1 MDRGREVRSLM
12 EMHEFGRLT
21 PVEVARRRLLSATFP
36 VDRVEPVR
44 TELAF
49 RRVLASDVR
58 APAPVPAFP
67 RTTWDGYALRSRDT
81 VSATRSRPV
90 ELRVVG
96 EVFAEQSF
104 PRRLAA
110 GESVAIATG
119 GAVPSGAD
127 AVVIFEEVERVADL
141 VRVARPIPKGDRISP
156 PGHDFP
162 RGRRLARR
170 GEELSATALGAIAAC
185 GIATVPAYAVP
196 RVAVV
201 PNGNELLS
209 PGEPL
214 RTGRIYESNNAT
226 IAAVVMAAGGVPELY
241 APVPDRP
248 ELIEHALRG
257 ALRRADLVL
266 ATGGSSVGERDHLP
280 RILPKLGTL
289 LFHGIAVRAGKP
301 TLAARSERKLV
312 VGLPGHPTSCL
323 ANMYWLI
330 LPVIRRLAHRP
341 GPGWTDGWAVLGSD
355 AVAPSPEL
363 ATIVPLR
370 FENGRAYTTF
380 HGSSLITSLSGAGGF
395 AMLPPGRGVV
405 HRGTRLRVHVL
416 DPPLGPGSPTYDSR
430 AATTVKRPLASV
442 GRGTS

>member
-1 MDRGREVRSLM
+1 M
-12 EMHEFGRLT
+12 EMHAFGRLT
-21 PVEVARRRLLSATFP
+21 PVEVARRRLLAATFP
-36 VDRVEPVR
+36 VDRVESIR
-44 TELAF
+44 TESAF
-49 RRVLASDVR
+49 HRVLATDIR

-81 VSATRSRPV
+81 AGATRSRPA

-104 PRRLAA
+104 PRRLQK

-119 GAVPSGAD
+119 GAIPDGAD
-127 AVVIFEEVERVADL
+127 AVVIFEEVDRVADS
-141 VRVARPIPKGDRISP
+141 VRVARTIPKGDRISP

-162 RGRRLARR
+162 RGTRLARR

-185 GIATVPAYAVP
+185 GVPTVRVYAMP

-209 PGEPL
+209 PGDPL
-214 RTGRIYESNNAT
+214 QAGRIYESNNAT
-226 IAAVVMAAGGVPELY
+226 IASVVLAAGGIPLLHK
-241 APVPDRP
+241 PVPDHP
-248 ELIEHALRG
+248 LEIERALRS
-257 ALRRADLVL
+257 ALSHADLVL

-301 TLAARSERKLV
+301 TLASRSARKLI

-330 LPVIRRLAHRP
+330 LPVLRRLAHRP

-355 AVAPSPEL
+355 AVAPTPGL

-370 FENGRAYTTF
+370 IERGRAYTTF
-380 HGSSLITSLSGAGGF
+380 RGSSVITSLAGAVGF
-395 AMLPPGRGVV
+395 AMLPPGRRVV
-405 HRGTRLRVHVL
+405 HRGTRLRVHFL
-416 DPPLGPGSPTYDSR
+416 DPPLGPGIPVESR
-430 AATTVKRPLASV
+430 GAATTVKRSLASV
-442 GRGTS
+442 GRGAP